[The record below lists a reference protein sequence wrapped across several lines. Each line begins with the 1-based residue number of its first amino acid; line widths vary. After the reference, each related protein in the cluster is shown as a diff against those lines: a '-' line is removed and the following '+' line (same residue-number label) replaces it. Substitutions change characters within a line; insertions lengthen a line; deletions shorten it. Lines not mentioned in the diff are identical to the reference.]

1 MTRTKLIVGLALAAT
16 VGLARAD
23 PAKAGSIHLG
33 VSGGTLSSPDPQYQI
48 DNGQFVSGGF
58 VTGFNNTL
66 GTETTSNQAEDNWVG
81 NVFTARAGANFLTSI
96 SWLPG
101 FNENG
106 GALPTL
112 SVTAAAVHRHPG
124 AGLTLVAGSVNTV
137 TLSTTPGTFVDVPFA
152 ARQFVATGQV
162 FTAALLIDNVP
173 NNIFPFILDTSGIST
188 GSYYDVSSPV
198 GSVNSYNLASPNFPT
213 LNGTTY
219 PGQPSGA
226 TNTSPGH
233 TVLRV
238 NAVPEPA
245 SLTLLGL
252 GAVSLI
258 GYRWRRRTPTAG
270 VGA

>member
-1 MTRTKLIVGLALAAT
+1 M
-16 VGLARAD
+16 
-23 PAKAGSIHLG
+23 
-33 VSGGTLSSPDPQYQI
+33 
-48 DNGQFVSGGF
+48 
-58 VTGFNNTL
+58 
-66 GTETTSNQAEDNWVG
+66 
-81 NVFTARAGANFLTSI
+81 
-96 SWLPG
+96 
-101 FNENG
+101 
-106 GALPTL
+106 
-112 SVTAAAVHRHPG
+112 
-124 AGLTLVAGSVNTV
+124 
-137 TLSTTPGTFVDVPFA
+137 PFA

-219 PGQPSGA
+219 PGQPQVPPIPARA
-226 TNTSPGH
+226 T
-233 TVLRV
+233 RFCAD
-238 NAVPEPA
+238 AVPEPA